1 MSGDVWLSPVESG
14 GRLVVGL
21 VLVCRAS
28 RSVGSA
34 TASDRTEMR
43 RTEQGARI
51 AEYESQSARWNR
63 ASPARISAGSGRSR
77 PV

>member
-1 MSGDVWLSPVESG
+1 MPCSMVSSDGVALGPITALQSNFDVRGRLAQSG
-14 GRLVVGL
+14 GDLGALVLCL

-51 AEYESQSARWNR
+51 
-63 ASPARISAGSGRSR
+63 G
-77 PV
+77 